1 MGNQSSI
8 QSAIIKDEVTDRF
21 FLPNFDKTQKGKL
34 LGTGSF
40 GKVYRYQNDKCVKV
54 IRADI
59 QEVETI

>member
-1 MGNQSSI
+1 MESQLNI
-8 QSAIIKDEVTDRF
+8 QNAIIMDDLTDKF

-54 IRADI
+54 IRADF